1 MYRPSYEYGSAPFR
15 SLMREVSEPVEVVQA
30 SGSREFGDIGTYVN
44 PFTDF
49 GFKRIFGQELSSD
62 ILIDFLNEVLSNRE
76 ATITEITYLN
86 NEQQPEQ
93 KDQRRAAFDLHCKTS
108 TGARIIVEMQAGYQR
123 YIVERSLFYAARAI
137 GEQAPRGEWNYRY
150 DRIYTI
156 VIMDFTLPDAFG
168 SNEVRHEGML
178 MDTET
183 GRVMT
188 DRLVLIFLEM
198 RNFTKR
204 EDELKTHMDKWLF
217 LLRNLGQ
224 LTSRPKALQER
235 IFKKIFTIAKISAMD
250 TKEYT
255 AYQQS
260 LKAYWDLSSSIQSS
274 FELGVEQGM
283 EQGIEKGIEQGME
296 KGIEQG
302 IEKGRE
308 KGIEEGRDE
317 GIQIGVAQAKADL
330 IRKLYKSGM
339 STQEIASI
347 TDLPES
353 DILEMITQ

>member
-1 MYRPSYEYGSAPFR
+1 M
-15 SLMREVSEPVEVVQA
+15 
-30 SGSREFGDIGTYVN
+30 
-44 PFTDF
+44 
-49 GFKRIFGQELSSD
+49 
-62 ILIDFLNEVLSNRE
+62 
-76 ATITEITYLN
+76 
-86 NEQQPEQ
+86 
-93 KDQRRAAFDLHCKTS
+93 HCKTS
-108 TGARIIVEMQAGYQR
+108 SGARIIVEMQAGYQR
-123 YIVERSLFYAARAI
+123 YIVERALFYAARAI

-156 VIMDFTLPDAFG
+156 VIMDFALPDAFG

-183 GRVMT
+183 GHAMT

-204 EDELKTHMDKWLF
+204 EHELKTHMDKWLF

-283 EQGIEKGIEQGME
+283 EQGRQSE
-296 KGIEQG
+296 
-302 IEKGRE
+302 RE
-308 KGIEEGRDE
+308 NLVI
-317 GIQIGVAQAKADL
+317 
-330 IRKLYKSGM
+330 KLHKSGM
-339 STQEIASI
+339 STKEIANI
-347 TDLPES
+347 TELSEAEIQKMVS
-353 DILEMITQ
+353 SQ

>member
-1 MYRPSYEYGSAPFR
+1 MKVAFFG
-15 SLMREVSEPVEVVQA
+15 EPVQVIEDPV
-30 SGSREFGDIGTYVN
+30 SGDFPDIGTYIN

-49 GFKRIFGQELSSD
+49 GFKRLFGQELSSD

-76 ATITEITYLN
+76 ATITEIIYLN

-93 KDQRRAAFDLHCKTS
+93 KDQRRAAFDLHCRTS
-108 TGARIIVEMQAGYQR
+108 SGARIIVEMQAGYQR
-123 YIVERSLFYAARAI
+123 HIVERALFYAARAI
-137 GEQAPRGEWNYRY
+137 SEQAPRGEWNYRY

-168 SNEVRHEGML
+168 SAEVRHEGL
-178 MDTET
+178 LIDTVT
-183 GRVMT
+183 GQPMT

-204 EDELKTHMDKWLF
+204 EDELETHMDKWLF

-260 LKAYWDLSSSIQSS
+260 LKAYWDLTSSIQSS
-274 FELGVEQGM
+274 FELGVEKGLEKGIKQGIIKGM
-283 EQGIEKGIEQGME
+283 EQGLEK
-296 KGIEQG
+296 
-302 IEKGRE
+302 
-308 KGIEEGRDE
+308 GRDE
-317 GIQIGVAQAKADL
+317 GIQIGVVQAKTDL
-330 IRKLYKSGM
+330 IIKLHKSGM
-339 STQEIASI
+339 SAQEIANLTELS
-347 TDLPES
+347 ES
-353 DILEMITQ
+353 EIQRLINPQ